1 MTRLPTAR
9 GFLIRP
15 ATLAD
20 VPTLARHRAEM
31 FRDIHGM
38 PEDQF
43 DAMADASRRFFESAI
58 PSGEYLAWLAE
69 PASSAGEIVAGAGL
83 QLRRA
88 LPTIRHRADTTEVA
102 TGPQGIIVN
111 VFTERAWRRR
121 GLAKLLME
129 QVIACARAAGVSHL
143 VLHASA
149 EGRPLYETL
158 GFKPTNEMRYG
169 GEL

>member
-1 MTRLPTAR
+1 MVAP
-9 GFLIRP
+9 FCIRP
-15 ATLAD
+15 ATIAD
-20 VPTLARHRAEM
+20 VSTLARHRAEM

-38 PEDQF
+38 PDDQL
-43 DAMADASRRFFESAI
+43 DAMADASRRFFEVAM

-69 PASSAGEIVAGAGL
+69 PEPSPGEVVAGAGL

-88 LPTIRHRADTTEVA
+88 LPSIRHHAEITEVA
-102 TGPQGIIVN
+102 TGLQGIIVN

-121 GLAKLLME
+121 GLAKMLME
-129 QVIACARAAGVSHL
+129 KVIDGGRAAGVSHL

-149 EGRPLYETL
+149 EGRPLYEAL
-158 GFKPTNEMRYG
+158 GFRPTNEMRYT

>member
-1 MTRLPTAR
+1 MPHNALSTA
-9 GFLIRP
+9 FEIRP

-38 PEDQF
+38 PDDQY
-43 DAMADASRRFFESAI
+43 DVMVDASRRYFESAM
-58 PSGEYLAWLAE
+58 PSGEYLAWVTEHRSLA
-69 PASSAGEIVAGAGL
+69 GDVVAGAGL

-88 LPTIRHRADTTEVA
+88 LPTIRRRADTTEVV
-102 TGPQGIIVN
+102 TGVQGLIVN

-129 QVIACARAAGVSHL
+129 RVIEGARAAGVSHL
-143 VLHASA
+143 VLHASV
-149 EGRPLYETL
+149 EGRPLYEAL
-158 GFKPTNEMRYG
+158 GFKATNEMRYG

>member
-1 MTRLPTAR
+1 MSAPFR
-9 GFLIRP
+9 IRP

-38 PEDQF
+38 PDDLC
-43 DAMADASRRFFESAI
+43 DAMAEASRRFFEVAM

-69 PASSAGEIVAGAGL
+69 PESSPGEVVAGAGL

-88 LPTIRHRADTTEVA
+88 LPSIRHRADTTEVA

-121 GLAKLLME
+121 GLAKMLME
-129 QVIACARAAGVSHL
+129 QVIDGARAAGVSHL

-149 EGRPLYETL
+149 EGRPLYEAL
-158 GFKPTNEMRYG
+158 GFRPTNEMRYS